1 MRLIC
6 PMKINYPFSI
16 HICMYQHF
24 YHVIHRSSSGVP
36 DIIVCYV
43 FQVSFQVMLSTLRTR
58 FCGCRVI
65 LRKYSDQTAF
75 PWERSKLPE
84 LLVSASSQFQSK
96 EYAIIDDVLD
106 IDDARCI
113 REEIKRLKASSRLEP
128 NCTFIW
134 DPTTQKTV
142 LFPKSQILEYDYLS
156 ESKVKGA
163 AETGQHT
170 PLVDSLSKDTLF
182 CRMLNAIW
190 GRQVLV
196 SNSDDLNINGD
207 ENILVKQD
215 LKLQCNKGNGG
226 AFPIHFDSDPSVDT
240 RFLTCILYLNDQDD
254 IDGGELVLY
263 PHNADIVKIKPLLNR
278 MVMFKSQSM
287 AHRVLPSFSER
298 YCLTLWCSTLPH
310 SLHQGDVNNARYL
323 LERYQAAS
331 NNEERQDIKKDILSL
346 PHIRRHFLKYLH
358 RDGWR
363 RSIQESHDNTVEN
376 SKLLELFDLE
386 IQTIEN
392 ALGPMLR

>member
-1 MRLIC
+1 
-6 PMKINYPFSI
+6 
-16 HICMYQHF
+16 
-24 YHVIHRSSSGVP
+24 
-36 DIIVCYV
+36 
-43 FQVSFQVMLSTLRTR
+43 MLSTLRTR
-58 FCGCRVI
+58 YCGCRAI

-84 LLVSASSQFQSK
+84 LLVSASSEFILR

-113 REEIKRLKASSRLEP
+113 REEIKRLKVSSRLEP

-134 DPTTQKTV
+134 DPTTQKTI

-156 ESKVKGA
+156 ESKFKGA
-163 AETGQHT
+163 AATGQHT
-170 PLVDSLSKDTLF
+170 PLVDSLSRDTLF

-196 SNSDDLNINGD
+196 SDSDDLHIKDD
-207 ENILVKQD
+207 ESILVKQD

-226 AFPIHFDSDPSVDT
+226 SFPIHFDSDPCVDT
-240 RFLTCILYLNDQDD
+240 RFLTCILYLNDQHD

-263 PHNADIVKIKPLLNR
+263 PHNADVVKIEPLLNR
-278 MVMFKSQSM
+278 MVVFKSQSM

-298 YCLTLWCSTLPH
+298 YCLTLWCSTLPR
-310 SLHQGDVNNARYL
+310 SLNQGDVNKVRYL
-323 LERYQAAS
+323 VERYQAAN
-331 NNEERQDIKKDILSL
+331 NNEEKQNIKNDILNL
-346 PHIRRHFLKYLH
+346 PHIRRHVLKYLH
-358 RDGWR
+358 RDSWR
-363 RSIQESHDNTVEN
+363 RSIQESHDNTMEN

-386 IQTIEN
+386 MKTIEN
-392 ALGPMLR
+392 ALGPILR